1 MLYFCIIIWIV
12 SSIAYWKYNKNDLD
26 IINNII
32 FSILFPVSILGDLL
46 FSIDTTTSTVRQQI
60 LNWIIQEEWDK
71 IRKRKQ
77 TLQEGISNFMK
88 RSNKFVEDTR

>member
-46 FSIDTTTSTVRQQI
+46 FSIDTTSTVRQQI

>member
-46 FSIDTTTSTVRQQI
+46 FSIDTTSTVRQQI

-77 TLQEGISNFMK
+77 TLQEGIANFMK
-88 RSNKFVEDTR
+88 RSN